1 MYLIPILIFLNQ
13 TNILFVTKERT
24 DFSDSVLRRITR
36 EAAKVW
42 RMHVRW
48 FIFVLHFTLFT
59 LSHFLIRLID
69 SSSPVNDI
77 KEFKFTFK
85 KFAITLK

>member
-1 MYLIPILIFLNQ
+1 MCLIPILICYFLNQ

-48 FIFVLHFTLFT
+48 FIFVLHFTLFY
-59 LSHFLIRLID
+59 II
-69 SSSPVNDI
+69 
-77 KEFKFTFK
+77 TFSYK
-85 KFAITLK
+85 TDRFF